1 MTAPQ
6 SKLIAPTGAKR
17 TRFGAV
23 PRYEEG
29 LYDLG
34 RGVFAWLVPNGSWG
48 EANAGLVTGGGASLL
63 IDTLWDLRQ
72 TRAMLAAMA
81 PILAEAPLATLVNT
95 HADGDHFW
103 GNELVAGVDSVTS
116 DASRAEM
123 AHTRPGAMLAFE
135 RLGKT
140 LTALPHTAARKVGHY
155 FKAMCAPYAFAEV
168 THTPA
173 TLTFSGELELDIGGR
188 AVRLI
193 EVGPAHTEGDLMVH
207 VPDAR
212 VLYTGDVLFVG
223 STPVMWAGPVE
234 NWLRALDRILA
245 LDVDVIVPG
254 HGPITDKEGVRL
266 MRRYW
271 HFVIAEARCRLAE
284 DATPMAAARAIVMSP
299 AFRAQ
304 PFAQWD
310 SPERIVTNVHLLYRH
325 WRGKAAP
332 LSVPAKLNI
341 LRKQALLAH
350 ELFGAEPASMRLGS
364 IQGSRQ

>member
-1 MTAPQ
+1 MTAPKP
-6 SKLIAPTGAKR
+6 KLIAPTGATR
-17 TRFGAV
+17 TRFGAA
-23 PRYEEG
+23 PRYAEG

-48 EANAGLVTGGGASLL
+48 ESNAGLVVGYGASLL
-63 IDTLWDLRQ
+63 IDTLWDLRH

-81 PILAEAPLATLVNT
+81 PLLAKAPLATLVNT

-103 GNELVAGVDSVTS
+103 GNQLVDGVDSVTS
-116 DASRAEM
+116 AASRAEM
-123 AHTRPGAMLAFE
+123 GHTKPRAMLAFE
-135 RLGKT
+135 RLGKV
-140 LTALPHTAARKVGHY
+140 LAALPPTAARKVGHY

-173 TLTFSGELELDIGGR
+173 ARTFSGELKLDTGGR
-188 AVRLI
+188 SVRLI

-212 VLYTGDVLFVG
+212 VLFTGDVLFVG

-234 NWLRALDRILA
+234 NWLKALDRMLA

-254 HGPITDKEGVRL
+254 HGPVTDKDGVRL
-266 MRRYW
+266 VRRYW
-271 HFVIAEARCRLAE
+271 HFLIAETRSRLK
-284 DATPMAAARAIVMSP
+284 DGATPMAAARAIVMSP

-304 PFAQWD
+304 PFAHWD

-325 WRGKAAP
+325 MHGKTEP
-332 LSVPAKLNI
+332 LSVPAKVNI

-350 ELFGAEPASMRLGS
+350 ELSDAEPASMRHPNHHP
-364 IQGSRQ
+364 